1 MKLLIDTNIFIPL
14 EPTAEGDLG
23 PGTEPAVRF
32 ASRAQEFGCTLFVHP
47 AIRDDIDRDKDDR
60 RRRLRTQT
68 FQKYAQL
75 PDPPS
80 ITPDVEAIVGV
91 SVAQSNDWVDN
102 LLLAAL
108 RSNAADWLVSED
120 NGIHK
125 KAKRLQVADRV
136 FRVREALTALE
147 QLFGVPQPPPA
158 VRAVKVHAINRAD
171 AIFDSV
177 RQDYAGFDAW
187 LDKCALE
194 HRQAWIVEAGGQYGG
209 ITIVNHERTQ
219 AYGLP
224 GKVLKVCTFKV
235 SERHNGFR
243 YGELL
248 LKTVFDFAVKRSFD
262 QLFVEVFEKHEA
274 LVALLSEF
282 GFEPI
287 AERTNRGELVLAK
300 PMKPDDAAR
309 CMSGLDMHR
318 RFGPHAVRIDGTPA
332 FLIPIQ
338 PQYHRILFP
347 EAEPQLELSAGSSPA
362 GNAIRKAYLCLAPSR
377 QIRPGDNLLFYRS
390 QGGGLITVL
399 GVVEETVAARD
410 PNRIAAQ
417 VGKRTVYSFAEIR
430 SMCDRG
436 EVLAIVFRQ
445 ARILAP
451 FLRLDDA
458 VREGIVKGP
467 PQSIVRLPPEAGTWL
482 TARIDP

>member
-32 ASRAQEFGCTLFVHP
+32 ASRAQTFGCTLFVHP
-47 AIRDDIDRDKDDR
+47 ASRDDIDRDKDDR

-75 PDPPS
+75 PDPPP
-80 ITPDVEAIVGV
+80 ITPDIEALIG
-91 SVAQSNDWVDN
+91 SATPQSNDWVDD
-102 LLLAAL
+102 LLLVAL

-120 NGIHK
+120 ARIHK

-158 VRAVKVHAINRAD
+158 VRAVKAHAVNRAD
-171 AIFDSV
+171 SILDSIRRDYSDFDV
-177 RQDYAGFDAW
+177 W
-187 LDKCALE
+187 LDKCARE
-194 HRQAWIVEAGGQYGG
+194 HRQAWIVEADGQYGG
-209 ITIVNHERTQ
+209 LTIINNER
-219 AYGLP
+219 AHAHGLS
-224 GKVLKVCTFKV
+224 GKVLKICTFKV

-248 LKTVFDFAVKRSFD
+248 LKTVFDFAVKRGFD
-262 QLFVEVFEKHEA
+262 HLFVEAFEKHEP

-282 GFEPI
+282 GFDPLP
-287 AERTNRGELVLAK
+287 ERTTRGELVLAK
-300 PMKPDDAAR
+300 PMKPDPASR
-309 CMSGLDMHR
+309 SMSGLDLHR
-318 RFGPHAVRIDGTPA
+318 RFGPHAVRLDGTPA

-338 PQYHRILFP
+338 PRYHRILFP
-347 EAEPQLELSAGSSPA
+347 EAEPQLELAAGASPA

-377 QIRPGDNLLFYRS
+377 QIRSGDNLLFYRS
-390 QGGGLITVL
+390 QGDGLITVL
-399 GVVEETVAARD
+399 GVVEETLATRD
-410 PNRIAAQ
+410 PQRIAAQ

-436 EVLAIVFRQ
+436 EVLAILFRQ

-451 FLRLDDA
+451 ALPLDDA
-458 VREGIVKGP
+458 VREGFAKGP
-467 PQSIVRLPPEAGTWL
+467 PQSIVRLPDGTGTWL
-482 TARIDP
+482 TARIGP